1 MSPSTFSSTLTI
13 DAQISEARAYSEAEV
28 DKMGEDEDDSD
39 IDYDQEDNTAA
50 DDDMQESCDESDD
63 DNDCIRNT
71 MQDFAAGKNLHD
83 IYHGWPQ
90 AIHGRYPEI
99 NRDSRFEGGHRPRI
113 ENQG

>member
-1 MSPSTFSSTLTI
+1 MPKIVLICKDPENF
-13 DAQISEARAYSEAEV
+13 
-28 DKMGEDEDDSD
+28 
-39 IDYDQEDNTAA
+39 
-50 DDDMQESCDESDD
+50 
-63 DNDCIRNT
+63 IRNT

-90 AIHGRYPEI
+90 AIHGRYLEI